1 MKRFLILWIFMVYL
15 CLPAQK
21 EWINI
26 IAPEQINEITEIEG
40 RYYCATY
47 GGIVIYDPVTEAI
60 ERINVSDGLPS
71 QKISDITTDA
81 SGNIWVAT
89 YDKGIAVW
97 EGEEWRLIPAPETD
111 FNITFIYSLEFDD
124 QGFLW
129 TGTERGTF
137 KYVNEEWQA
146 TEVLKA
152 WDMQRT
158 DEGVLL
164 MAGPWPVKVENGA
177 ITQYPVPVTVL
188 TYAPV
193 STIEYGS
200 DGTLY
205 WGNNRGGFEIIENTD
220 YDSWIHYSPEY
231 FGLTSDITVT
241 DIEILDNGEVWIVFE
256 NGWIFTLIEDDWVK
270 MHELETHTFP
280 QLDLTTN
287 GELLVST
294 GEQLFEITEVIED
307 YADLGIEFANN
318 DIDLITNEY
327 GEVFVMSNNQVIK
340 YSGVDLSTTEETPPN
355 GEADFSGLIFVKFPD
370 DSFGYFERSTGS
382 MYSENEF
389 IALYN
394 PLDYFTQDEIDSYYD
409 YKILVDENNAFWIT
423 SLKGLFYYDNGT
435 LTVFNED
442 NSSFIPVT
450 PNTENYLFFGL
461 GEDQN
466 GNIWVNTN
474 KGLATWYR
482 DSNNWEMM
490 NHEDNNFVAL
500 SASHFYFDED
510 NELWAAGFNGL
521 LNYDGETWSVFN
533 TENSDLS
540 GNRINQIVPWQDQL
554 ILVGP
559 GITFFAGENF
569 TNLSQ
574 SNAGLGSNYSEKMVI
589 DAQGNFWIDHF
600 KFGEVSYGGISIYK
614 QDGIA
619 LGSLNLPSIFNEIP
633 FSVYPNPTNDYITID
648 HNIFKDEID
657 AIYLTNT
664 DGSRVLSHKVP
675 FTGNSTRLSVKSL
688 KTGVYI
694 LTVLCGNIP
703 YTTKV
708 LIK

>member
-1 MKRFLILWIFMVYL
+1 MVYL